1 VMSAQHAGQMPRG
14 TDHRRRFTVLDTAAL
29 LARPRPTYLV
39 EEVAVQ
45 GTLAV
50 LYGPAGA
57 GKSFVALDIAFSVV
71 TGTAWHGHAVQ
82 PGAVVYIA
90 AEGGG
95 GLAERVQAWMTA
107 HQITSMDDAWY
118 VLGAVDLL
126 DEDEV
131 TACLA
136 ELAEIPVGPVLL
148 IVDTLPRCLVG
159 GDENSAKDMGRAV
172 AALDRLRETL
182 RCTVLVLHHTARHHD
197 AERGSTA
204 LRGAADTMLAVTKD
218 GDSVTIAC
226 AKQKDA
232 ADFDEIK
239 LRMVL
244 VGDSCVLELA
254 PETSQ
259 TDGPTGAARTLL
271 EVLAEAFDEDGA
283 SYTRWLK
290 ASRLDERTFGR
301 ARNMVIKKKWV
312 EKRGERRNGRYFL
325 TDAGRATLA

>member
-1 VMSAQHAGQMPRG
+1 MSMPGGAAKPRG
-14 TDHRRRFTVLDTAAL
+14 TEHRRRFTVLDTAAL
-29 LARPRPTYLV
+29 LARPRPSYLV
-39 EEVAVQ
+39 ADVLVQ

-57 GKSFVALDIAFSVV
+57 GKSFLALDLAFSVV
-71 TGTAWHGHAVQ
+71 TGTPWHGHVVQ

-107 HQITSMDDAWY
+107 HQITSIDDAWY
-118 VLGAVDLL
+118 VLGAVNLL

-136 ELAEIPVGPVLL
+136 ELAELPVRPVLL

-172 AALDRLRETL
+172 AALDRLREAL
-182 RCTVLVLHHTARHHD
+182 GCTVLLLHHTARHHD

-204 LRGAADTMLAVTKD
+204 LRGAADTMLELKKH
-218 GDSVTIAC
+218 GDVVTIAC
-226 AKQKDA
+226 KKQKDA
-232 ADFDEIK
+232 AEFHEIG
-239 LRMVL
+239 LRL
-244 VGDSCVLELA
+244 VPIGESCVLELA

-259 TDGPTGAARTLL
+259 TDSPTGAARAALKAL
-271 EVLAEAFDEDGA
+271 HEAFDDEGA
-283 SYTRWLK
+283 SYTQWLK
-290 ASRLDERTFGR
+290 ASSLEERTFLR
-301 ARNMVIKKKWV
+301 VRKMVVDKGWV
-312 EKRGERRNGRYFL
+312 EKRGKSRSARYVL
-325 TDAGRATLA
+325 TPSGTEALG